1 MTDERRPIRQNSGN
15 LKKFQAGISK
25 LMNVTVKVSI
35 HEALV
40 EGRIGNWSRDDIL
53 LLFAYAVGHYQGARF
68 RGFQ

>member
-1 MTDERRPIRQNSGN
+1 
-15 LKKFQAGISK
+15 